1 MTTNTSPT
9 STSTNSTSTNS
20 TLADRATSTSM
31 VQSIVRGVLG
41 GLAGGI
47 VFGMLMQMM
56 GMIEM
61 VAMLVGSEAAG
72 VGWVVHLAIS
82 AFIGASFGVLLGSR
96 VTSLGSGLMMGA
108 GYGLVWWVLG
118 ALIAMPAQLGMPL
131 LQINDVSL
139 KSLMGH
145 LIFGLILGA
154 VVAVLARRR

>member
-1 MTTNTSPT
+1 MTT
-9 STSTNSTSTNS
+9 STSTTSTNN
-20 TLADRATSTSM
+20 TPTNRATSTNM
-31 VQSIVRGVLG
+31 VQSIGRGIVG

-47 VFGMLMQMM
+47 VFGMLMQIM

-61 VAMLVGSEAAG
+61 IAMLVGSETAA

-82 AFIGASFGVLLGSR
+82 AFIGASFALLLGSR
-96 VTSLGSGLMMGA
+96 VTSLVSGLMMGA

-131 LQINDVSL
+131 FQINDVSL
-139 KSLMGH
+139 NSLMGH

>member
-1 MTTNTSPT
+1 MTT
-9 STSTNSTSTNS
+9 STSTTSTNN
-20 TLADRATSTSM
+20 TPTNRATSTTM
-31 VQSIVRGVLG
+31 VQSIGRGVVG

-47 VFGMLMQMM
+47 VFGMLMQIM

-61 VAMLVGSEAAG
+61 IAMLVGSEAAA

-82 AFIGASFGVLLGSR
+82 AFIGASFALLLGSR
-96 VTSLGSGLMMGA
+96 VTSLVSGLMMGA

-131 LQINDVSL
+131 FQINDVSL
-139 KSLMGH
+139 NSLMGH